1 MKDNPPL
8 TATEILSRRFRA
20 YRCRRAA
27 EAAMRKSLDEMLAQL
42 FTRMMA
48 KQVQDKPKK

>member
-1 MKDNPPL
+1 MKDKPTL
-8 TATEILSRRFRA
+8 TATEILKGNAAAFARID
-20 YRCRRAA
+20 AA

-42 FTRMMA
+42 LTRMA